1 MTTFDRSMN
10 RARWESDIALCGASR
25 YGRQEAMLVALRNL
39 YSTHLPQCTYVA
51 IGGRTDA
58 LPHNNPAHPWEAP
71 SPVVPVGDTAKS
83 AGGARWATR
92 IVWGPCSKLP

>member
-10 RARWESDIALCGASR
+10 RAQWESDIASCGASR

-51 IGGRTDA
+51 IGGKMECGTYYVPCRPWADSVPMT
-58 LPHNNPAHPWEAP
+58 PAHIAA
-71 SPVVPVGDTAKS
+71 AKS
-83 AGGARWATR
+83 GGARWATR
-92 IVWGPCSKLP
+92 VVYGPCSKLP